1 MVWLAVYMMERS
13 VRPVD
18 CGSLEKLRRSTV
30 NTWTGIS
37 ARTVERRMAEEWHTD
52 SGFTLS
58 RTGWITRRFPIQRRE
73 VLFSNLWFF
82 SLYFSSWSSTSA
94 AWLNFALQWII
105 VPFIFIYLAMKYMY
119 HRDYSQPAPVPVW
132 PCSSGGRATVVW
144 SGGCGFDFHPFL
156 GLMFGRKC
164 ILVYFFNI

>member
-1 MVWLAVYMMERS
+1 MFVLWTAVPWRSCEDLPWTLGLAFPQEPSREGWQKSGTQTVVLHCQGLVELRGDFRSRGERCCL
-13 VRPVD
+13 V
-18 CGSLEKLRRSTV
+18 
-30 NTWTGIS
+30 IS
-37 ARTVERRMAEEWHTD
+37 D
-52 SGFTLS
+52 
-58 RTGWITRRFPIQRRE
+58 
-73 VLFSNLWFF
+73 FF
-82 SLYFSSWSSTSA
+82 SLYFSSSSSTSA

-132 PCSSGGRATVVW
+132 PCSSGGRATVIW
-144 SGGCGFDFHPFL
+144 SGGCGFEFHPFL